1 MYLTGDAIRATLRSL
16 RGSAAAGSQLV
27 FDYIDRAVFAPA
39 NQSPTFSRLIEIVRR
54 VGEPMIF
61 GFDPSAL
68 GAELAAQGFRLLEDL
83 GPEAQEAL
91 FYRNRTDG
99 LRPTG
104 SAHLA
109 RAAVIQEFW
118 KEK

>member
-1 MYLTGDAIRATLRSL
+1 
-16 RGSAAAGSQLV
+16 
-27 FDYIDRAVFAPA
+27 
-39 NQSPTFSRLIEIVRR
+39 
-54 VGEPMIF
+54 MIF

-68 GAELAAQGFRLLEDL
+68 GAELAVQGFRLLEDL
-83 GPEAQEAL
+83 GPEAQEEL

-109 RAAVIQEFW
+109 RAAVI
-118 KEK
+118 

>member
-1 MYLTGDAIRATLRSL
+1 
-16 RGSAAAGSQLV
+16 
-27 FDYIDRAVFAPA
+27 
-39 NQSPTFSRLIEIVRR
+39 
-54 VGEPMIF
+54 MIF